1 MSPILQ
7 SLIERSQPKLAAL
20 LTESSD
26 EIESALVAA
35 ASEAQAQ
42 ETKAKLRI
50 NYSMTINMDSNSY
63 DYALGFSV
71 AHKLTDSEAIPD
83 PNQAELPMDDIGMTI
98 STDGMELVEC
108 TTGDLR
114 KASERLN
121 RAQK

>member
-20 LTESSD
+20 LTEASD
-26 EIESALVAA
+26 EIDAALVAA

-50 NYSMTINMDSNSY
+50 NYSMTINMDANSY

-71 AHKLTDSEAIPD
+71 AHKLTASETIPD
-83 PNQAELPMDDIGMTI
+83 PNQVELPM
-98 STDGMELVEC
+98 EPAAE
-108 TTGDLR
+108 
-114 KASERLN
+114 
-121 RAQK
+121 